1 MDMKAP
7 QSPTV
12 VPTNPIHDDYT
23 IQFAPE
29 LTDFIRK
36 EGKVKTYRYGS
47 KYEYL
52 KVGDLVTLT
61 EYKTN
66 DLISKAEITGKEHV
80 TFKDIPL
87 DLGGHEVY
95 ESKDHQQKVF
105 SSYYKYIGRE
115 IKDEDPFL
123 ILTFKLTN

>member
-7 QSPTV
+7 QNPTV
-12 VPTNPIHDDYT
+12 VTTNPDHDKYI

-29 LTDFIRK
+29 LTEFIK
-36 EGKVKTYRYGS
+36 QNGKIKTYRYGH
-47 KYEYL
+47 KYDYL
-52 KVGDLVTLT
+52 NTGDQVELR

-66 DLISKAEITGKEHV
+66 DLISKAEITTKEH
-80 TFKDIPL
+80 TKFKDIPL

-95 ESKDHQQKVF
+95 ESKDHQRKVF

-115 IKDEDPFL
+115 IEDDDPFL
-123 ILTFKLTN
+123 ILTFKLI